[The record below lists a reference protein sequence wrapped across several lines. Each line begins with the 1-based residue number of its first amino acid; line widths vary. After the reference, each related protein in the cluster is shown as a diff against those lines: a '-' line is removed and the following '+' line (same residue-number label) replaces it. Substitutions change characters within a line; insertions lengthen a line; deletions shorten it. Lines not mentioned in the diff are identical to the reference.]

1 MNSKFEKSE
10 NFLIR
15 SEKVI
20 PLGSQTFSKS
30 KLILPKGVSPFFAER
45 GSGSKLF
52 DIDGNEFVD
61 FVNGLACIT
70 LGYCDPDIDL
80 AVKEQ
85 LKKGVTFSL
94 SHHLETKLAELLI
107 ELIPSAEMVRFA
119 KNGSDA
125 TTAAIRLARAYT
137 GRENLA
143 VCGYHGWH
151 DWYIGSTSRD
161 LGVATETKKLTH
173 KFKYNNLESLERL
186 LNSKKN
192 DFAAVIMEPMN
203 SVWPEKGFLEKVAEI
218 TRLNGALLIFDET
231 ITGFRFD
238 LKGAQNYFNVIPDLS
253 TFGKGIANGFPLSV
267 LAGKKKYMDL
277 VKDIFFSGTFGGETI
292 SIAAAIAVIEKY
304 KKYNVISK
312 LESQGKKI
320 ITETLKLI
328 EKHKI
333 SDNVSITG
341 HPSWSFIN
349 FKSNKNLPPLSLKTL
364 FLQEVFARG
373 IYTLGTHN
381 LSFSHSDQDI
391 EKLLTCYDE
400 VFPIL
405 FKVLKE
411 DNFFKFLKSEPLK
424 PLFKVR

>member
-1 MNSKFEKSE
+1 MKSKFEKSE
-10 NFLIR
+10 NFLIK

-30 KLILPKGVSPFFAER
+30 KMILPKGVSPFFAER

-137 GRENLA
+137 GRENIA

-161 LGVATETKKLTH
+161 LGVATETKNLTH

-186 LNSKKN
+186 LDSKKN

-203 SVWPEKGFLEKVAEI
+203 ITWPEKGFLEKVAEI

-333 SDNVSITG
+333 SDNIAITG

-349 FKSNKNLPPLSLKTL
+349 FKSNKIVPPLTLKTL

-405 FKVLKE
+405 LKALKE